1 MLPNSNYA
9 TWHFWQEETY
19 ICWKKIWSLS
29 YGTVE
34 SQEVYKRREPPTY
47 FDVSP
52 ADRAAC
58 ELHSGA
64 LRRFLQ
70 RQPAA
75 SQNSLASL
83 SELFCESAS
92 GLSWGW
98 SLLIV
103 ENQTYRLDTQPDV
116 ANIILLA
123 YFWTLKS
130 KSASKSDAFVRIRK
144 T

>member
-1 MLPNSNYA
+1 MTFL
-9 TWHFWQEETY
+9 TGGDIHLL
-19 ICWKKIWSLS
+19 KKIWSLS

-34 SQEVYKRREPPTY
+34 RCKRREPPTY

-75 SQNSLASL
+75 SQNSLAASL
-83 SELFCESAS
+83 SELFFAS
-92 GLSWGW
+92 PRRAS
-98 SLLIV
+98 V
-103 ENQTYRLDTQPDV
+103 E
-116 ANIILLA
+116 AA
-123 YFWTLKS
+123 C
-130 KSASKSDAFVRIRK
+130 
-144 T
+144 